1 MLMKP
6 IATRVSKDELRAAQ
20 RFHQNKISKH
30 APIPEDPINHSA
42 LSRRESIMAQENEQ
56 LRNELHH
63 YQRDTLQYRTMV
75 EQLEQQLRQAGIDSE
90 TKLAVPKR

>member
-1 MLMKP
+1 
-6 IATRVSKDELRAAQ
+6 
-20 RFHQNKISKH
+20 
-30 APIPEDPINHSA
+30 
-42 LSRRESIMAQENEQ
+42 MAQENEQ

-90 TKLAVPKR
+90 TKLAVPKRQDIAVIGVRGMQA